1 MPAVSPPDA
10 APATGGSAAPAPV
23 DALDLRLL
31 DALRHDGRATFE
43 ALARA
48 VGLSRPAT
56 RDRLQRLLSG
66 GVVQVTGVVHPSVF
80 GLDAYAH
87 AAVRVEGPALPV
99 ARRIAQ
105 CPEVP
110 FVTVTSGRFAIVAEV
125 RTTDQAALAAML
137 RRIAALPGVRGLAT
151 AVYTE
156 ILTDAHFPPQPY
168 TAAAV
173 DELDRRLLAELRRD
187 GRAAFA
193 DLGAAVGLSTSAA
206 RTRVLRLLDSGA
218 VHVGARVNTNA
229 LGLAQ
234 LTGFQLTLGGG
245 AADAVAAVRDLPQV
259 QYLAT
264 AVGRA
269 DVIGSLV
276 TYAAED
282 TLRVLDAVR
291 AVPGVHDTESWT
303 HLSVVK
309 EQYDHSPLT

>member
-1 MPAVSPPDA
+1 VSSPDA
-10 APATGGSAAPAPV
+10 AVTV

-43 ALARA
+43 ALART

-80 GLDAYAH
+80 GLTAYAH
-87 AAVRVEGPALPV
+87 TAVQVEGPALPI
-99 ARRIAQ
+99 ARRIA
-105 CPEVP
+105 EFADVP
-110 FVTVTSGRFAIVAEV
+110 FVTVASGRFAVIAEV
-125 RTTDQAALAAML
+125 RTTDHGSLTATL
-137 RRIAALPGVRGLAT
+137 RRIAALPDVRALAT

-168 TAAAV
+168 TAVPV
-173 DELDRRLLAELRRD
+173 DELDRRLLAELRGD

-193 DLGAAVGLSTSAA
+193 DLGASVGLSTSAA
-206 RTRVLRLLDSGA
+206 RTRVLRLLESGA
-218 VHVGARVNTNA
+218 VHVGARVNINA

-234 LTGFQLTLGGG
+234 LTGFQLSLGQG
-245 AADAVAAVRDLPQV
+245 AEQAVAAIRDLPEA

-269 DVIGSLV
+269 DVIGSVV
-276 TYAAED
+276 TYSAED
-282 TLRVLDAVR
+282 TLRVLDEVR
-291 AVPGVHDTESWT
+291 AVPGVHNLESWT

-309 EQYDHSPLT
+309 EQYDTPLEPPA

>member
-1 MPAVSPPDA
+1 MSSPD
-10 APATGGSAAPAPV
+10 V

-43 ALARA
+43 ALARE

-80 GLDAYAH
+80 GLTAYAH
-87 AAVRVEGPALPV
+87 TAVQVEGPALPV
-99 ARRIAQ
+99 ARCIATF
-105 CPEVP
+105 PDVP
-110 FVTVTSGRFAIVAEV
+110 FVTVASGRFAVIAEV
-125 RTTDQAALAAML
+125 RTTDHTSLAATL
-137 RRIAALPGVRGLAT
+137 RRIAALPDVRALST

-168 TAAAV
+168 TAVPV
-173 DELDRRLLAELRRD
+173 DEFDRRLLAELRND

-193 DLGAAVGLSTSAA
+193 DLGASVGLSTSAA
-206 RTRVLRLLDSGA
+206 RTRVLRLLESGA

-234 LTGFQLTLGGG
+234 LTGFQLGLGH
-245 AADAVAAVRDLPQV
+245 AADEAVAAIRDLPQV

-269 DVIGSLV
+269 DVIGSVV
-276 TYAAED
+276 TYAAEE
-282 TLRVLDAVR
+282 TLRVLDEVR
-291 AVPGVHDTESWT
+291 AVAGVRDLESWT

-309 EQYDHSPLT
+309 EQYDTPLDPA

>member
-1 MPAVSPPDA
+1 
-10 APATGGSAAPAPV
+10 
-23 DALDLRLL
+23 
-31 DALRHDGRATFE
+31 
-43 ALARA
+43 
-48 VGLSRPAT
+48 
-56 RDRLQRLLSG
+56 
-66 GVVQVTGVVHPSVF
+66 VVQVTGVVHPSVF
-80 GLDAYAH
+80 GLHAYAH

-99 ARRIAQ
+99 ARRIAR
-105 CPEVP
+105 CLEVP

-125 RTTDQAALAAML
+125 RTIDQAALAATL
-137 RRIAALPGVRGLAT
+137 RTIAAMPDVRGLET
-151 AVYTE
+151 AVCTE

-206 RTRVLRLLDSGA
+206 RTRVLRLIDSGA
-218 VHVGARVNTNA
+218 VHIDARVNANA

-234 LTGFQLTLGGG
+234 LTGFQLTLGSR
-245 AADAVAAVRDLPQV
+245 AAAAVAAVRDIPQV

-291 AVPGVHDTESWT
+291 AVPGVHDAESWT

-309 EQYDHSPLT
+309 EQYDHSQLT